1 MKGCPSGAIQ
11 QVGDCARLEI
21 KRYRRSR
28 RHRSSLLLITELR
41 AMDYIQ
47 TRSVKGTGHWGELM
61 VEQRKGNQQRWQRK
75 RERNVL
81 GPVIS
86 LKARRDKAEI
96 RVLKEVNHT
105 KY

>member
-1 MKGCPSGAIQ
+1 MRGCPCGAIQ
-11 QVGDCARLEI
+11 QVGDCARLQM
-21 KRYRRSR
+21 KRCRWSR
-28 RHRSSLLLITELR
+28 RHRSSLLLVTKPR

-47 TRSVKGTGHWGELM
+47 ARSVKGTGHWGELM
-61 VEQRKGNQQRWQRK
+61 VEQRKGNQQRRQRN

-86 LKARRDKAEI
+86 WKARLDKAEK
-96 RVLKEVNHT
+96 RVLKEVNHI